1 MMLDATATAAGGENS
16 AAPQGAAG
24 MQASW
29 LLCRAGTMLCA
40 LPVEQVLEI
49 MRVLPLEPFAAAPQ
63 YVLGLSIIRGAPVP
77 VVDIGLLIGC
87 AAAQATRLVTVEAGG
102 RTIALAM
109 RSVVGITEFGAAA
122 FEQLSPLLQDAGAD
136 AIAAVGARDSELL
149 IFLRASR
156 MVPEQVFDALAE
168 TLP

>member
-1 MMLDATATAAGGENS
+1 MMLDATATAEGESSGTPRGGAGT
-16 AAPQGAAG
+16 
-24 MQASW
+24 QASW
-29 LLCRAGTMLCA
+29 LLCRAGTMSCA
-40 LPVEQVLEI
+40 LPVDQVLEI

-77 VVDIGLLIGC
+77 VVDIGLLLGC

-122 FEQLSPLLQDAGAD
+122 FEQLPPLLQDAGAD
-136 AIAAVGARDSELL
+136 AIAAVGARDCELL

-168 TLP
+168 TLS